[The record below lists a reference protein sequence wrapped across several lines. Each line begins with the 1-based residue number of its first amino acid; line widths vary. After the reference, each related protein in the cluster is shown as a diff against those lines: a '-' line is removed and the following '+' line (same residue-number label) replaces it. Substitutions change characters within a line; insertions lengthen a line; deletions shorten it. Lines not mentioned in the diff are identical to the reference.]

1 MVTKVQTPIE
11 EYLHTTFE
19 PDREYLDGEVVERN
33 VGNDS
38 HSEAQWR
45 LCLAF
50 GKLSEKHP
58 VHGRPELR
66 VRVTESHYRIVDL
79 AVYVGE
85 KPSEMVPST
94 PPLVA
99 IEILSPDDPMSET
112 LKKLEEYRRW
122 GVAHV
127 WLVDPQKRA
136 LYVLDPQRLDEARA
150 FELPEFDASVASADI
165 FCEPTEKFNDFEERA
180 NQMFD
185 D

>member
-1 MVTKVQTPIE
+1 MMSLKRMATKIQTPIE
-11 EYLHTTFE
+11 DYLHTSFK

-33 VGNDS
+33 VGNDP

-50 GKLSEKHP
+50 GKLNEKHP

-66 VRVTESHYRIVDL
+66 VRVTDSHYRIVDL

-85 KPSEMVPST
+85 KPSELVPST
-94 PPLVA
+94 PPLIA

-122 GVAHV
+122 GVAHI
-127 WLVDPQKRA
+127 WLVDPQRRTLHSLTEQTLHEVA
-136 LYVLDPQRLDEARA
+136 SFV
-150 FELPEFDASVASADI
+150 LPEFEFEIPVGDI
-165 FCEPTEKFNDFEERA
+165 F
-180 NQMFD
+180 
-185 D
+185 